1 MIHNA
6 DGRELLLMD
15 TLNCPGRRLN
25 PLESPSLMLSQD
37 TEELS
42 FPFDARQCKHSSCSL
57 LRRRPQGGRS
67 YNVRKQKGL
76 ARASLTGAQQCFL
89 SKDHVSKK
97 PFHAHSLQVSL
108 PPFCITFTVP
118 PALHIF
124 SCVSMCNPGAQVLI
138 QV

>member
-1 MIHNA
+1 MIHSA

-25 PLESPSLMLSQD
+25 PLESPSHMLSQE

-76 ARASLTGAQQCFL
+76 VRVSLTERSKVSFPRSRHLRSL
-89 SKDHVSKK
+89 SV
-97 PFHAHSLQVSL
+97 HSPSR
-108 PPFCITFTVP
+108 
-118 PALHIF
+118 
-124 SCVSMCNPGAQVLI
+124 
-138 QV
+138 